1 MPKKDPTYR
10 TIRTIEGITMHLF
23 EDDRGITK
31 PHCPTGPAI
40 LYSKAQN
47 KQDEYYLFGVKY
59 DYDKWLELSRP
70 LRKAATKEDLQDE

>member
-1 MPKKDPTYR
+1 MPKKDTGHR
-10 TIRTIEGITMHLF
+10 TIKTVEGIVLNIY
-23 EDDRGITK
+23 EDDKGLSK

-40 LYSKAQN
+40 MYPKGFN

-70 LRKAATKEDLQDE
+70 LRKTTTQEDLQV